1 MDDMTDENL
10 IESRNSINNTVIEL
24 KNSLEELDV
33 WQKEIIKE
41 IDKEMGKF

>member
-33 WQKEIIKE
+33 WQKEISG
-41 IDKEMGKF
+41 IDT